1 LAILLREVNAR
12 MPLGQQADSVK
23 NMRRPRVEVVVPL
36 ITCLVP
42 TMLRHPAAIRSSVK
56 NFPLVREQEIRL
68 HRRLEFFHALD
79 GMPETAPGIHRPE
92 STGFFMLHEDGGE
105 VRRAP
110 PVGEVADQR
119 SIKIRAQ
126 KPKVRHRLSLNT
138 PQPPAAI
145 FLCAECEICYNGLMK
160 SAYELAMS
168 RLEKSS
174 PAVQLTLDQKQQIA
188 EVDSSINAKI
198 AEKKIFL
205 EDQIAKAPYQER
217 DALERQLVSE
227 IARLEEKRER
237 DKEKIRTPEAA

>member
-1 LAILLREVNAR
+1 MTI
-12 MPLGQQADSVK
+12 GQQADAVK
-23 NMRRPRVEVVVPL
+23 NMRRPRVEVIVPF

-42 TMLRHPAAIRSSVK
+42 PVLRNPPSIRSSVK
-56 NFPLVREQEIRL
+56 NFPLVCKQEIRL
-68 HRRLEFFHALD
+68 HGRLEFFHTLD
-79 GMPETAPGIHRPE
+79 GMPETATGIHRPE
-92 STGFFMLHEDGGE
+92 AAGFFMLHEHGCE

-110 PVGEVADQR
+110 SIREVADQR

-126 KPKVRHRLSLNT
+126 KPEVRHGFPLNT
-138 PQPPAAI
+138 PRSTAAI
-145 FLCAECEICYNGLMK
+145 FLCAECGICYKAHMK

-174 PAVQLTLDQKQQIA
+174 PAVQLTLEQKQQIA

-217 DALERQLVSE
+217 EALERQLVSE
-227 IARLEEKRER
+227 LARLEEKRER
-237 DKEKIRTPEAA
+237 DKEKIRNPAAA

>member
-1 LAILLREVNAR
+1 
-12 MPLGQQADSVK
+12 
-23 NMRRPRVEVVVPL
+23 
-36 ITCLVP
+36 
-42 TMLRHPAAIRSSVK
+42 
-56 NFPLVREQEIRL
+56 
-68 HRRLEFFHALD
+68 
-79 GMPETAPGIHRPE
+79 
-92 STGFFMLHEDGGE
+92 
-105 VRRAP
+105 
-110 PVGEVADQR
+110 
-119 SIKIRAQ
+119 
-126 KPKVRHRLSLNT
+126 
-138 PQPPAAI
+138 
-145 FLCAECEICYNGLMK
+145 MK

-174 PAVQLTLDQKQQIA
+174 PAVLLTLDQKQQIA

>member
-1 LAILLREVNAR
+1 
-12 MPLGQQADSVK
+12 MPLGQQAYSVK

-42 TMLRHPAAIRSSVK
+42 PMLRNPATIRSSVK
-56 NFPLVREQEIRL
+56 NFPLVRKQEIRL
-68 HRRLEFFHALD
+68 HGWLEFFHALD
-79 GMPETAPGIHRPE
+79 GVPETATSIHCPE
-92 STGFFMLHEDGGE
+92 AARFFMLQEHGGE
-105 VRRAP
+105 VWRAP
-110 PVGEVADQR
+110 SIREVADQR

-126 KPKVRHRLSLNT
+126 KPKVRHGLPLNT
-138 PQPPAAI
+138 PQPLAAI
-145 FLCAECEICYNGLMK
+145 FLCAECGICYNATMK

-168 RLEKSS
+168 RLEKTS

-205 EDQIAKAPYQER
+205 EDQITKAPYQER
-217 DALERQLVSE
+217 EALERQLVSE

-237 DKEKIRTPEAA
+237 DKEKIRNPAVA

>member
-1 LAILLREVNAR
+1 
-12 MPLGQQADSVK
+12 
-23 NMRRPRVEVVVPL
+23 
-36 ITCLVP
+36 
-42 TMLRHPAAIRSSVK
+42 
-56 NFPLVREQEIRL
+56 
-68 HRRLEFFHALD
+68 LEFFHTLD
-79 GMPETAPGIHRPE
+79 GVPETATSIHRPE
-92 STGFFMLHEDGGE
+92 TARFFMLHEHGGE
-105 VRRAP
+105 VRRAT
-110 PVGEVADQR
+110 PVRGVADQR

-126 KPKVRHRLSLNT
+126 KPKVRHDLPLNT
-138 PQPPAAI
+138 PPTPAAI
-145 FLCAECEICYNGLMK
+145 FLCVGCRICYKATMK

-174 PAVQLTLDQKQQIA
+174 PAVQLTIEQKQQIA
-188 EVDSSINAKI
+188 EVDNAINAKI